1 MTSRTLLRA
10 ALIELD
16 RECPPDAPVPHLIHM
31 TARNKVLEGDFAANL
46 QRIEAMNP
54 GWTVTVYDDADI
66 ERFIKD
72 AYGPATLALYGMLN
86 KRYGAARADLFRYL
100 CVYRLGGVYLDLKST
115 TTRPLDDWIRP
126 NDRYLLSQ
134 WDNAPTGHHSDWGLY
149 PELAHIPHGEYQQ
162 WFIVA
167 AAGHAYLRA
176 VIAAVLRSIARYRPL
191 PVRCGRQG
199 VIRVTGPVRYTLAIH
214 PILESHPHRVIDVE
228 DAMQGGLVYSIFE
241 GERDHYKLNAV
252 HYSQLTEPIVALG
265 PMGTRVFNVARNVN
279 VMLSGRKR
287 RVISAL
293 AGVKRRVKRRLKRG

>member
-10 ALIELD
+10 ALNELD
-16 RECPPDAPVPHLIHM
+16 QGHPPDAPVPHLIHM
-31 TARNKVLEGDFAANL
+31 TARNKELEGDFAANL
-46 QRIEAMNP
+46 QRIRDMNP
-54 GWTVTVYDDADI
+54 GWTVTVYDDTDI
-66 ERFIKD
+66 ERFIQES
-72 AYGPATLALYGMLN
+72 YGAATLALYGMLN

-126 NDRYLLSQ
+126 SDRYLLSQ
-134 WDNAPTGHHSDWGLY
+134 WDNAPTGQHSDWGLY

-167 AAGHAYLRA
+167 AAGHPFLRA
-176 VIAAVLRSIARYRPL
+176 VIAEVLRTIACHRPL

-214 PILESHPHRVIDVE
+214 PIREQHPHRLIDVE

-241 GERDHYKLNAV
+241 GEREHYKLNAV
-252 HYSQLTEPIVALG
+252 HYSQLTEPIVALS
-265 PMGTRVFNVARNVN
+265 PMGTRVFNVARDVRLL
-279 VMLSGRKR
+279 LSGRKH
-287 RVISAL
+287 RVVSAL
-293 AGVKRRVKRRLKRG
+293 AGVKRRVKRRLKRR